1 MIIGLKDSLK
11 LIGII
16 IVSFCAVFVCTFFLN
31 FYLDAKSI
39 EHLLATENEK
49 MLYNA
54 QMSTAK
60 FTCSISGGFLALI
73 AVVMLVFYLKLYI
86 NAHCS
91 QLGVLK
97 AMGYSDCKISL
108 RFCIFGVSVFI
119 GTALGFGAGF
129 AFMPK
134 IYLSLT
140 VDGLP
145 EVAINF
151 HPVLLIALIFVPTV
165 FYSVLSVLFAFY
177 QLKKPVLDMLH
188 GKTAKDKKEKIVRK
202 DKDRSFLSEIF
213 VGTLKT
219 KKLLSFFI
227 AFACFCFSA
236 MVQMGFSMKQ
246 LSSEEMGIMILLIGI
261 VLAVTTLFMAT
272 TTVLKNNIKNVSIM
286 KAFGYSMKEYSFAVL
301 SGYNIFAFVGFAVGT
316 VYQYV
321 LLKLMVG
328 VIYKDVAAVTS
339 YNFDIPLFFITL
351 AVFTVLYEG
360 IMAFYAFRMSRISVK
375 EVMTEN

>member
-1 MIIGLKDSLK
+1 MIIALKDSLK

-272 TTVLKNNIKNVSIM
+272 TTVLKNNVKNVSIM

-339 YNFDIPLFFITL
+339 FNFDIPLFFITL

>member
-49 MLYNA
+49 ILYNA

-188 GKTAKDKKEKIVRK
+188 GKTAKDKKEKIVRN

-272 TTVLKNNIKNVSIM
+272 TTVLKNNVKNVSIM

-328 VIYKDVAAVTS
+328 VIYKDVAAITS

>member
-1 MIIGLKDSLK
+1 MIIALKDSLK

-272 TTVLKNNIKNVSIM
+272 TTVLKNNVKNVSIM

>member
-39 EHLLATENEK
+39 EHLLATENE
-49 MLYNA
+49 MILYNA
-54 QMSTAK
+54 QMLTAK

-97 AMGYSDCKISL
+97 AMGYSDCEISL

-134 IYLSLT
+134 IYESLT

-151 HPVLLIALIFVPTV
+151 HPVLLITLIFVPTV

-188 GKTAKDKKEKIVRK
+188 GKTVKEKKEKIVRK

-246 LSSEEMGIMILLIGI
+246 LSSGEMGIMILLIGI

-272 TTVLKNNIKNVSIM
+272 TTVLKNNVKNVSIM

>member
-134 IYLSLT
+134 IYESLT

-177 QLKKPVLDMLH
+177 QLKKTVLDMLH
-188 GKTAKDKKEKIVRK
+188 GKTVKEKNEKIVRK

-227 AFACFCFSA
+227 AFAGFCFSA

-272 TTVLKNNIKNVSIM
+272 TTVLKNNVKNVSIM

-301 SGYNIFAFVGFAVGT
+301 SGYNIFAFAGFAVGT

>member
-31 FYLDAKSI
+31 FYLDVKSI

-49 MLYNA
+49 ILYNA
-54 QMSTAK
+54 QMS
-60 FTCSISGGFLALI
+60 SGGFLALI

-86 NAHCS
+86 NSHCS

-97 AMGYSDCKISL
+97 AMGYSDSEISL
-108 RFCIFGVSVFI
+108 RFCVFGVSVFI
-119 GTALGFGAGF
+119 GTALGFCAGF
-129 AFMPK
+129 AYMPK
-134 IYLSLT
+134 VYKSLT

-165 FYSVLSVLFAFY
+165 FYSALSVLFAFY

-188 GKTAKDKKEKIVRK
+188 GKTVKEKKEKIVRK

-272 TTVLKNNIKNVSIM
+272 TTVLKNNVKNVSIM

>member
-54 QMSTAK
+54 QMLTAK

-86 NAHCS
+86 NSHCS

-134 IYLSLT
+134 IYESLT

-165 FYSVLSVLFAFY
+165 FYSALSVLFAFY
-177 QLKKPVLDMLH
+177 QLKRPVLDMLH
-188 GKTAKDKKEKIVRK
+188 GKTVKEKKEKIVRK

-272 TTVLKNNIKNVSIM
+272 TTVLKNNVKNVSIM

>member
-39 EHLLATENEK
+39 EHLLATENE
-49 MLYNA
+49 MILYNA
-54 QMSTAK
+54 QMLTAK
-60 FTCSISGGFLALI
+60 FTCSISGGFLAII

-97 AMGYSDCKISL
+97 AMGYSDCEISL

-134 IYLSLT
+134 IYESLT

-151 HPVLLIALIFVPTV
+151 HPVLLIVLVFMPTV
-165 FYSVLSVLFAFY
+165 FYSALSVLFAFY

-188 GKTAKDKKEKIVRK
+188 GKTVKEKKEKIVRK

-213 VGTLKT
+213 IGTLKT

-272 TTVLKNNIKNVSIM
+272 TTVLKNNVKNVSIM

-375 EVMTEN
+375 EIMTEN

>member
-16 IVSFCAVFVCTFFLN
+16 IVTFCAVFVCAFFLN

-39 EHLLATENEK
+39 EHLLTTENERI
-49 MLYNA
+49 LYNA
-54 QMSTAK
+54 QMSTAQ

-86 NAHCS
+86 NSHCS

-97 AMGYSDCKISL
+97 AMGYSDSEISL
-108 RFCIFGVSVFI
+108 RFCVFGVSVFI
-119 GTALGFGAGF
+119 GTILGFCAAF
-129 AFMPK
+129 AYMPK
-134 IYLSLT
+134 VYKSLT

-145 EVAINF
+145 EVAISF
-151 HPVLLIALIFVPTV
+151 HPALLIVLVFVPTV

-177 QLKKPVLDMLH
+177 QLKRPVLDMLC
-188 GKTAKDKKEKIVRK
+188 GKTVKDRKEKISRK

-213 VGTLKT
+213 VGTLKN
-219 KKLLSFFI
+219 KKLLAFFV

-236 MVQMGFSMKQ
+236 MVQMGFSMKK
-246 LSSEEMGIMILLIGI
+246 LSSEEMGLMILLIGI

-272 TTVLKNNIKNVSIM
+272 TTILKNNVKNVSIM
-286 KAFGYSMKEYSFAVL
+286 KAFGYSLKEYSFAVL
-301 SGYNIFAFVGFAVGT
+301 SGYNIFAFAGFAVGT
-316 VYQYV
+316 VYQYA

-328 VIYKDVAAVTS
+328 VVYKDVGTVPEYS
-339 YNFDIPLFFITL
+339 FSVPIFFITL
-351 AVFTVLYEG
+351 SVFTVLYEG
-360 IMAFYAFRMSRISVK
+360 IMIIYAYRMSKISVK

>member
-49 MLYNA
+49 ILYNA

-86 NAHCS
+86 NSHCS

-108 RFCIFGVSVFI
+108 RFCVFGVSVFI
-119 GTALGFGAGF
+119 GTALGFCVGF
-129 AFMPK
+129 AYMPK
-134 IYLSLT
+134 IYESLT

-151 HPVLLIALIFVPTV
+151 HPVLLIVLVFMPTV
-165 FYSVLSVLFAFY
+165 FYSALSVLFAFY
-177 QLKKPVLDMLH
+177 QLKRPVLDMLL
-188 GKTAKDKKEKIVRK
+188 GKTVKEKKEKIVRK

-272 TTVLKNNIKNVSIM
+272 TTVLKNNVKNVSIM

>member
-1 MIIGLKDSLK
+1 MIIALKDSLK

-272 TTVLKNNIKNVSIM
+272 TTVLKNNVKNVLIM

>member
-1 MIIGLKDSLK
+1 M
-11 LIGII
+11 
-16 IVSFCAVFVCTFFLN
+16 
-31 FYLDAKSI
+31 
-39 EHLLATENEK
+39 
-49 MLYNA
+49 
-54 QMSTAK
+54 
-60 FTCSISGGFLALI
+60 
-73 AVVMLVFYLKLYI
+73 
-86 NAHCS
+86 
-91 QLGVLK
+91 
-97 AMGYSDCKISL
+97 
-108 RFCIFGVSVFI
+108 
-119 GTALGFGAGF
+119 
-129 AFMPK
+129 
-134 IYLSLT
+134 
-140 VDGLP
+140 
-145 EVAINF
+145 
-151 HPVLLIALIFVPTV
+151 PTV

-272 TTVLKNNIKNVSIM
+272 TTVLKNNVKNVSIM

-328 VIYKDVAAVTS
+328 VIYKDVAAVYLLQFRYTVIF
-339 YNFDIPLFFITL
+339 YNISC
-351 AVFTVLYEG
+351 
-360 IMAFYAFRMSRISVK
+360 FYGSV
-375 EVMTEN
+375 

>member
-1 MIIGLKDSLK
+1 MIIALKDSLK

-54 QMSTAK
+54 QMLTAK

-272 TTVLKNNIKNVSIM
+272 TTVLKNNVKNVSIM